1 MAEQAQ
7 SRVQHAIKEF
17 VNDVD
22 QTHLRPM
29 ERNMH
34 LCAAE
39 CCGKTNATIDDVHR
53 CVERC
58 QEGTVRAQK
67 FVQNELERFQEQLSR
82 CVLQCQDEVKDKVTP
97 STSDADIDKYRLEFE
112 QCAIACCDKNIG
124 KLGPL
129 TRRVKETLMSGRY

>member
-1 MAEQAQ
+1 M
-7 SRVQHAIKEF
+7 F
-17 VNDVD
+17 D
-22 QTHLRPM
+22 
-29 ERNMH
+29 
-34 LCAAE
+34 
-39 CCGKTNATIDDVHR
+39 R

-58 QEGTVRAQK
+58 QEGTIRSQK
-67 FVQNELERFQEQLSR
+67 FVQNELERFQESLSR

-97 STSDADIDKYRLEFE
+97 STSDAEIEKYRLEFE

>member
-1 MAEQAQ
+1 MAYE
-7 SRVQHAIKEF
+7 VQVLYKH
-17 VNDVD
+17 
-22 QTHLRPM
+22 
-29 ERNMH
+29 NMYY
-34 LCAAE
+34 LNNIPKNCIT
-39 CCGKTNATIDDVHR
+39 CYIFKNR

-67 FVQNELERFQEQLSR
+67 FVQSELERFQEQLSR

-112 QCAIACCDKNIG
+112 HCAIACCDKNIG

-129 TRRVKETLMSGRY
+129 TRRVKETLMSGKY

>member
-1 MAEQAQ
+1 MQNVVRLFLISQ
-7 SRVQHAIKEF
+7 
-17 VNDVD
+17 N
-22 QTHLRPM
+22 
-29 ERNMH
+29 
-34 LCAAE
+34 
-39 CCGKTNATIDDVHR
+39 R

-58 QEGTVRAQK
+58 QEGTVKAQR
-67 FVQNELERFQEQLSR
+67 FVQSELERFQEQLSR

-129 TRRVKETLMSGRY
+129 TRRVKETLMSGKY

>member
-1 MAEQAQ
+1 M
-7 SRVQHAIKEF
+7 
-17 VNDVD
+17 
-22 QTHLRPM
+22 TLRYS
-29 ERNMH
+29 
-34 LCAAE
+34 LVC
-39 CCGKTNATIDDVHR
+39 ISYR

-58 QEGTVRAQK
+58 QEGTVKAQK
-67 FVQNELERFQEQLSR
+67 FVQSELERFQEQLSR